1 MFIAANIHTRPVL
14 GTLRRLAVLIAF
26 IVAAMSLA
34 PPGFSQSSPP
44 VVTAPENISITS
56 IERARD
62 RLKDLSDLS
71 ETQITNATS
80 AYDTAETAFKDALT
94 QIEDAKRFNQII
106 VTGPKRLEEL
116 QAQIKE
122 MQSLTAAD
130 MEGQTDS
137 LTAERLSTIEQ
148 SLIGKEAEQRALR
161 SQVTDLRTELETLQS
176 RRAQAPKEQ
185 TDAVESI
192 NDLSELITARSD
204 SDQDPVA
211 IAQTVALKS
220 RLYFRRAQAV
230 AIENEIASF
239 AENQRVL
246 LARNDLAQL
255 ELTRISEEVTALQR
269 LTGQQRT
276 VDALRVVIKTE
287 SAFDTLKTTETPRP
301 HPLVLSYAK
310 ENVDLSHQLEDIAQ
324 EASKLPQRHAQ
335 KRSQIDIL
343 ETDLSTAESLIALGN
358 LSRQSATTLRQ
369 LRNDNE
375 TVKEVQDEIS
385 ALNQDIAVATQNQ
398 LLAQNRMRQMGPGD
412 ADVSI
417 YVKKWF
423 AENSATDQVTAADLA
438 NLAILHEDRR
448 EILRDI
454 TNAARER
461 LESLSQ
467 FKATLD
473 TLLSS
478 STKLTNVLDT
488 NLLWLPSIKAID
500 LSWPEKVIKG
510 VGTIF
515 SPRNFTLVS
524 RSLVA
529 SAKANLAIVIIF
541 IMAAVGCFASRK
553 RLWED
558 IERRGAIVGRVQK
571 DNYLQTPAVIIAGL
585 IIALPL
591 PIMFFLASILFT
603 LSPVRDLFVSDLAKI
618 TYYLALFTTSFLT
631 WRVWDSDKSLFD
643 KHFKLSAELRNTINR
658 ELRWF
663 IPFTA
668 TSTAL
673 IGLTIDSKDPNVFE
687 GFSLAAFILTSF
699 ALSYVSYKILWK
711 RLHANDSTLQ
721 PLESSR
727 KYSGLFAVSMMGVP
741 LLCAIFSSFGY
752 YETAYE
758 LLYRLFISGGLL
770 VATYIVYGLTRRT
783 VVISKRRIALRQAI
797 ERRDK
802 AIKAREA
809 QKEAEDRGEDI
820 APPPAVNYEEIDI
833 ESVSRQTEQL
843 LNAFM
848 LVLFAVL
855 MWAIWSDLLPALSFF
870 NNVELGHYMV
880 DSIDPET
887 NTPLT
892 VERAITL
899 WNVIQSI
906 VILCLTVLAGRN
918 LPGFLEIFAL
928 SRLGFDAGTRYAI
941 VTILGYIIFGVGLF
955 VALDKLGLQWSQLK
969 WVVTGL
975 SVGIGL
981 GLQKIIANFVS
992 GLIILF
998 ERPVRLGD
1006 YVTIGEQSG
1015 NVTRIQIR
1023 ATTLV
1028 DLDNREII
1036 IPNEALISERVTN
1049 WTLSNSITR
1058 LITHVGVAY
1067 GTDTDQIKAIMIEV
1081 AKANPLVLDTP
1092 SPQVIFS
1099 GFGDSSLDFQ
1109 LRAYLKSFE
1118 DREPTRHALHSEIN
1132 KAFANANITIPFP
1145 QRDLHVITPE
1155 AAPIKNKPIKS
1166 KPSKA

>member
-1 MFIAANIHTRPVL
+1 MSSLFPIPARSITHALKRLIILSAFIIAAILLTPFSVSQ
-14 GTLRRLAVLIAF
+14 T
-26 IVAAMSLA
+26 AA
-34 PPGFSQSSPP
+34 P
-44 VVTAPENISITS
+44 VVNAPENISIAS
-56 IERARD
+56 IERARNL
-62 RLKDLSDLS
+62 LKELPGLS
-71 ETQITNATS
+71 ETQLSDAAS
-80 AYDTAETAFKDALT
+80 AYDTAETSLKNGQAQLA
-94 QIEDAKRFNQII
+94 EAKRFNTII
-106 VTGPKRLEEL
+106 VTAPKRLEDL
-116 QAQIKE
+116 RAQIKKN
-122 MQSLTAAD
+122 QDLAAD
-130 MEGQTDS
+130 DIEGQAES
-137 LTAERLSTIEQ
+137 LTAEKLSTMQ
-148 SLIGKEAEQRALR
+148 QTLVSKEAEQRALR
-161 SQVTDLRTELETLQS
+161 SQVIDLRTELENLQS
-176 RRAQAPKEQ
+176 RRAQAPQEQ
-185 TDAVESI
+185 AEAVDRI
-192 NDLSELITARSD
+192 NDLSEQISARSD
-204 SDQDPVA
+204 SEQDPVI
-211 IAQTVALKS
+211 IAQTIALKS
-220 RLYFRRAQAV
+220 RLYYRRAQAV
-230 AIENEIASF
+230 AIESEIASF
-239 AENQRVL
+239 AEQQRIL
-246 LARNDLAQL
+246 LARNDLTQL
-255 ELTRISEEVTALQR
+255 ELTRVSEEVTALQR

-287 SAFDTLKTTETPRP
+287 SAYDTLKTTETPTP

-310 ENVDLSHQLEDIAQ
+310 ENVELSHQLEEIAQ
-324 EASKLPQRHAQ
+324 EASELPQRQAQ
-335 KRSQIDIL
+335 KRSQIDVL

-375 TVKEVQDEIS
+375 TVEEVEAEIS
-385 ALNQDIAVATQNQ
+385 ALNQDIAAATQNQ
-398 LLAQNRMRQMGPGD
+398 LLAQNRVRQIGFGE
-412 ADVSI
+412 ADVNT
-417 YVKKWF
+417 YVEKWLQ
-423 AENSATDQVTAADLA
+423 ENSSSTPVTEADLA

-448 EILRDI
+448 QILREI
-454 TNAARER
+454 TNAARDR
-461 LESLSQ
+461 LETLSQ

-478 STKLTNVLDT
+478 STKLANVLDT

-500 LSWPEKVIKG
+500 FSWPQKVIKG

-515 SPRNFTLVS
+515 SPRNF
-524 RSLVA
+524 SLLSKSLIA
-529 SAKANLAIVIIF
+529 SAKANPAIVF
-541 IMAAVGCFASRK
+541 LFLLAAAGCFAARE
-553 RLWED
+553 RLWKD

-571 DNYLQTPAVIIAGL
+571 DNYLQTPAVIISGL

-591 PIMFFLASILFT
+591 PILFFLASILFA

-618 TYYLALFTTSFLT
+618 SFYLALFTAIFLT

-643 KHFKLSAELRNTINR
+643 KHFTLSADLRKTINR

-687 GFSLAAFILTSF
+687 GFSLAAFILTSL
-699 ALSYVSYKILWK
+699 AISYISYKILWK
-711 RLHANDSTLQ
+711 RHKSFDSSQ
-721 PLESSR
+721 KNVGR
-727 KYSGLFAVSMMGVP
+727 AQKYSGLFAVSMIGIP
-741 LLCAIFSSFGY
+741 LLCAIFASFGY
-752 YETAYE
+752 YETAYQ

-770 VATYIVYGLTRRT
+770 VGTYIVYGLTRRT

-809 QKEAEDRGEDI
+809 QKEAEDRGEEI

-833 ESVSRQTEQL
+833 ETVSRQTEQL
-843 LNAFM
+843 LNALMF
-848 LVLFAVL
+848 VLFSVL
-855 MWAIWSDLLPALSFF
+855 MWTIWSDLLPALSFF
-870 NNVELGHYMV
+870 NNVELGHYQV
-880 DSIDPET
+880 DTIDPET
-887 NTPLT
+887 STTLT

-899 WNVIQSI
+899 WNVIQSL
-906 VILCLTVLAGRN
+906 VIIGLTVLAGRN

-928 SRLGFDAGTRYAI
+928 NRLGFDAGTRYAI

-1058 LITHVGVAY
+1058 LVVNIGVAY
-1067 GTDTDQIKAIMIEV
+1067 GTDTDQAKAIMTDV
-1081 AKANPLVLDTP
+1081 AKANPLILDTP
-1092 SPQVIFS
+1092 APQVIFG
-1099 GFGDSSLDFQ
+1099 GFGDSSLDFE
-1109 LRAYLKSFE
+1109 LRTYLKSFE
-1118 DREPTRHALHSEIN
+1118 DRAPTRHGLHTEIN
-1132 KAFANANITIPFP
+1132 KAFEDAGISIPFP
-1145 QRDLHVITPE
+1145 QRDLHVMSPNAEPT
-1155 AAPIKNKPIKS
+1155 IKA